1 MARDLGEIALKNTPE
16 IMGIMKGLLS
26 LPNSSR
32 RYVLFKFDRFEGGGG
47 GGESIHSLKLI
58 T

>member
-16 IMGIMKGLLS
+16 IMGIMEGLLS

-47 GGESIHSLKLI
+47 RGSPSILLS
-58 T
+58 

>member
-26 LPNSSR
+26 LPNSNLIDLR
-32 RYVLFKFDRFEGGGG
+32 G
-47 GGESIHSLKLI
+47 GGEG
-58 T
+58 